1 MRRSQSGWLISWQ
14 SAAVSWG
21 SKKQETVALSSC
33 EAEIIALSEA
43 TKDVVFV
50 RKLVSGLEKT
60 PLSEPTELASD
71 SKSATDIAYN
81 PEHFGRVKH
90 VERRWFFVRDM
101 VEKMEVRVPLIGT
114 KDNVADFFTKPLKGK
129 QFFDFRDRIMNIPV
143 KDANRDF

>member
-1 MRRSQSGWLISWQ
+1 MYKRQI
-14 SAAVSWG
+14 SWG
-21 SKKQETVALSSC
+21 SKKQDAIALSSC

-43 TKDVVFV
+43 AKDVVYV
-50 RKLVSGLEKT
+50 RKLIAGLEKA
-60 PLSEPTELASD
+60 PASEPTELASD

-114 KDNVADFFTKPLKGK
+114 LDNLADFFTKPVKAK
-129 QFFDFRDRIMNIPV
+129 QFFEMRDRIMNVPLSES
-143 KDANRDF
+143 NRDYA

>member
-1 MRRSQSGWLISWQ
+1 M
-14 SAAVSWG
+14 
-21 SKKQETVALSSC
+21 
-33 EAEIIALSEA
+33 
-43 TKDVVFV
+43 